1 MVGGSNILTVS
12 YGTFSCTLEGF
23 DEPFSTMKAIAEY
36 FRDLAADDRYFGAE
50 PPTPDAEMLHRIAER
65 EIHRRVEAK
74 INSNGNGVVLRPEGA
89 QDTLSGA
96 MEGADS
102 LSSASLGARDIT
114 VSGATDE
121 ELSARGIPARS
132 VAASALRY
140 AAPQQNTEQEA
151 APDDSA
157 PKPAVTA
164 PEAESVAV
172 KLQRIRA
179 AVAQSREREAA
190 AFSEDQHAEATERTS
205 VPAMDTPAPA
215 REAVGLS
222 QFDRAES
229 DFGFE
234 LDIAGPIE
242 QDEDVL
248 SEATAPA
255 SDADDAPLSA
265 PVAAQD
271 LAVDAVTE
279 TPATTDAEDAV
290 SEITAQD
297 DEARRTEDEEV
308 AARIARR
315 TARRAARAAAAAA
328 EQARVEA
335 EAQSAETPATA
346 AEAPVEAAVEATEAE
361 APEADDLIVDAP
373 LGASIAEATADR
385 LPPET
390 AAETS
395 AETEAEMAPLATQ
408 ASSADAVESAPQEV
422 TLDSITAALAA
433 QDDAQ
438 EDLGAQAEPTE
449 LETELTAPQA
459 EPAAPRLRARVI
471 KVRRAEPAASPVE
484 DETDASIKAVLDA
497 APLRLHQPEK
507 APQGAAMPAPQDKGD
522 ESLLAAISAE
532 LAATQTDGEI
542 ITDVAED
549 TANAPAPAASTG
561 LSAEA
566 EKALAEELAALQG
579 DWDQAEDLV
588 AADAPAAEPME
599 ERKAPDAAEVAA
611 PEAEPKAEA
620 HPLTQA
626 ARALTQ
632 GSIDESGSD
641 VARLMDEANTKI
653 ERPENRRRFSA
664 IAHLKAAVAAT
675 VADRKMRA
683 SEGKIE
689 QDPDTT
695 EAYRADLTRVVRPRR
710 PEAPNAGTQRPATAP
725 TKPAP
730 LMLVS
735 EQRVDEAQPRS
746 IAPVRP
752 RRISAADLAARIEAA
767 QEDEDTVEEPHRAPP
782 ANTQQDDFAEFA
794 EKLGATGL
802 ADLLEAAAAYSEGI
816 EGRPHFSRPQ
826 IIRKVAA
833 LTGQSRYDREAGLRS
848 FGALL
853 REGKIEKVKRGQF
866 AITESSRF
874 FKEARRAGA

>member
-140 AAPQQNTEQEA
+140 AAPQQNTQQEVT
-151 APDDSA
+151 PQDSA
-157 PKPAVTA
+157 PKPAVAQA

-190 AFSEDQHAEATERTS
+190 AFSEDQHAEATERNS
-205 VPAMDTPAPA
+205 VPAMDTPAPL
-215 REAVGLS
+215 REAVSLS

-265 PVAAQD
+265 PLAAQD

-279 TPATTDAEDAV
+279 TPATTDAEGEV
-290 SEITAQD
+290 SDIAAQD

-308 AARIARR
+308 SARIARR

-346 AEAPVEAAVEATEAE
+346 AEAAVEATKAE
-361 APEADDLIVDAP
+361 APEADDLILDAP
-373 LGASIAEATADR
+373 LGESIAEATADR

-390 AAETS
+390 AAVTA

-408 ASSADAVESAPQEV
+408 AGSADAVESAPQEV

-433 QDDAQ
+433 QDDVQ

-449 LETELTAPQA
+449 LEADLTAPQA

-471 KVRRAEPAASPVE
+471 KVRRAEPAASLVE

-507 APQGAAMPAPQDKGD
+507 APAPQGAAMPAPQDQGD

-532 LAATQTDGEI
+532 LAETQTDGEI

-599 ERKAPDAAEVAA
+599 EREVPDAAEVAA

-725 TKPAP
+725 NKPAP

-767 QEDEDTVEEPHRAPP
+767 QEHEDTVEEPHRAPP
-782 ANTQQDDFAEFA
+782 ANPHQDDFAEFA

>member
-96 MEGADS
+96 LSGADS

-132 VAASALRY
+132 VATSALRY
-140 AAPQQNTEQEA
+140 DTPQQNTPHEA
-151 APDDSA
+151 APEDTA
-157 PKPAVTA
+157 PKPAVAQA

-190 AFSEDQHAEATERTS
+190 AFSEDQHAEATERDAA
-205 VPAMDTPAPA
+205 PQMDTPTPV

-248 SEATAPA
+248 SDVLSEATAPA

-265 PVAAQD
+265 PLAAQD

-279 TPATTDAEDAV
+279 APAATDDVEEAP
-290 SEITAQD
+290 EITAQD
-297 DEARRTEDEEV
+297 DEARVTEEEEV

-315 TARRAARAAAAAA
+315 TARRAARAAAA

-335 EAQSAETPATA
+335 EAQSADTPTITEEASEAGDLILETP
-346 AEAPVEAAVEATEAE
+346 
-361 APEADDLIVDAP
+361 
-373 LGASIAEATADR
+373 LGESIAEATADN
-385 LPPET
+385 LPPEAGTETTAET
-390 AAETS
+390 AAETV
-395 AETEAEMAPLATQ
+395 TEAQ
-408 ASSADAVESAPQEV
+408 VAVEDDTNTDASTSVSAVEAAPQEV

-433 QDDAQ
+433 Q

-449 LETELTAPQA
+449 FEADLTAPQS
-459 EPAAPRLRARVI
+459 ETAAPRLRARVI

-484 DETDASIKAVLDA
+484 DETEASIKAVLDA

-507 APQGAAMPAPQDKGD
+507 APAPQGAAMPAPQDHAD
-522 ESLLAAISAE
+522 DSLLAAISAE
-532 LAATQTDGEI
+532 LAETQTNGEI

-549 TANAPAPAASTG
+549 TANEPAPATTG

-579 DWDQAEDLV
+579 DWDQADDL
-588 AADAPAAEPME
+588 AAPDAPASEPME
-599 ERKAPDAAEVAA
+599 ERETPDAAKVAA
-611 PEAEPKAEA
+611 PEVEPKAEA

-632 GSIDESGSD
+632 GSIDERGSD

-683 SEGKIE
+683 SEGKSE
-689 QDPDTT
+689 EDPDTT

-710 PEAPNAGTQRPATAP
+710 PEAPSAGTQRPASAP
-725 TKPAP
+725 AKTAP

-735 EQRVDEAQPRS
+735 EQRVDEGQPRS
-746 IAPVRP
+746 ITPVRP

-767 QEDEDTVEEPHRAPP
+767 QEDEDTVVESPRATD
-782 ANTQQDDFAEFA
+782 ANAQQDDFAEFA